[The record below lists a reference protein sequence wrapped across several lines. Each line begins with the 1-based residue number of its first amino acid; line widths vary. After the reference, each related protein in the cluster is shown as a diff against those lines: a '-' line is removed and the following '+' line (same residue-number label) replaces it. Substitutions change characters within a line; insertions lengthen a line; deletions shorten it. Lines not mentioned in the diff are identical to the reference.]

1 MRRLALPLAALLAL
15 LQSACVTHL
24 GKPEAASAGPAITT
38 GDYQRLPDLVY
49 TPAGWPEALK
59 ADLYLPAAAGLKPAV
74 LLIHGGGWAAPDR
87 RYQMAGIAQ
96 RLAARGYVVMN
107 ASYRF
112 APQYRYP
119 AQIDDLHQALKWLRG
134 NATLYSVD
142 PARVASFGYS
152 AGAHLA
158 ALLGAMNGPP
168 AERVQAVVAGGTP
181 ADLRD
186 FSEGR
191 LVPDLLGGRLD
202 EIPAIYAAASPIL
215 HISAGDPP
223 VFLYHGSWDAVVSVD
238 QATRYQAALSAG
250 GVYNELYLLQGLG
263 HVAAFV
269 FDGGAVDAAMHF
281 LDRQLLPLLSQPA
294 PAG

>member
-1 MRRLALPLAALLAL
+1 MRRLALPLASLFALL
-15 LQSACVTHL
+15 LQSACVSHL
-24 GKPEAASAGPAITT
+24 GKPENIVLTPPPAR
-38 GDYQRLPDLVY
+38 GEYQRLPDLVY
-49 TPAGWPEALK
+49 SPAGWPEVLK
-59 ADLYLPAAAGLKPAV
+59 ADVYLPATPGMKPAV

-87 RYQMAGIAQ
+87 RSQMASIAE

-107 ASYRF
+107 ATYRF

-119 AQIDDLHQALKWLRG
+119 AQIDDLHEALKWLRG
-134 NATLYSVD
+134 NAALYSVD

-158 ALLGAMNGPP
+158 ALLGGMKGPP

-181 ADLRD
+181 ADLRN

-191 LVPDLLGGRLD
+191 LVPNLLGGKLD
-202 EIPAIYAAASPIL
+202 EVPALYAAASPIL

-223 VFLYHGSWDAVVSVD
+223 VFLYHGSWDAVVSVS
-238 QATRYQAALSAG
+238 QASRYQAALTAG
-250 GVYNELYLLQGLG
+250 GVANELYLLRGYG

-269 FDGGAVDAAMHF
+269 FDGGAVEAAIDF
-281 LDRQLLPLLSQPA
+281 LDRQMLPELSQP
-294 PAG
+294 PQ